1 MARNHSIGA
10 ILSGIALL
18 AAADAH
24 AAIRLNEV
32 FVNAPGTDDG
42 SEFVEFRSTTG
53 GAEPLTNMS
62 LLYIDGDAS
71 AGSII
76 NAVNLSA
83 QSTGTSG
90 ILLVRDSATVLSPAP
105 AAGTN
110 VFVQDFNPDLQN
122 GTYTLVLVTN
132 FTGAVNDDLD
142 PENDGVLNTTPW
154 SGVVDVVGFVE
165 NDTGT
170 NITYAVALGGYE
182 FPAQAG
188 FNADVLVYDENNALW
203 FGADVLGT
211 NPGPYAVDTA
221 RVFPS
226 IPAYQSYTLTP
237 GARNFPPPASVRE
250 WTSYE

>member
-1 MARNHSIGA
+1 MTRSHSFRA
-10 ILSGIALL
+10 VLAGIALL
-18 AAADAH
+18 AATDAR

-42 SEFVEFRSTTG
+42 SEFVEIRSTTG
-53 GAEPLTNMS
+53 GVGALTNIS
-62 LLYIDGDAS
+62 LVYLDGDAS
-71 AGSII
+71 AGSVI
-76 NAVNLSA
+76 NVVNLSG

-122 GTYTLVLVTN
+122 GTYTLLLVAN
-132 FTGAVNDDLD
+132 FSGAVNDDLD

-154 SGVVDVVGFVE
+154 TSVVDVVGFVE

-170 NITYAVALGGYE
+170 NITYAVGLGGTE

-188 FNADVLVYDENNALW
+188 FNADVLVFDENNSVW

-211 NPGPYAVDTA
+211 NPGPYAVDTT

-226 IPAYQSYTLTP
+226 IPAYQAYSLTP
-237 GARNFPPPASVRE
+237 GARNFAPPAGVAD
-250 WTSYE
+250 WASYE